1 MIENNRNLER
11 MIEDTALLSIK
22 SWSGMKQGN
31 DGYPM
36 KNNEGDYCIAGKNAD
51 DYDSTHIELYGI
63 RIN

>member
-1 MIENNRNLER
+1 

-22 SWSGMKQGN
+22 SWSGMKQGD

-51 DYDSTHIELYGI
+51 DYDATHIEIYGI
-63 RIN
+63 NIN